1 MFVMAGSL
9 KRKMTMKTQKIS
21 LAWQILIAL
30 VLGIAL
36 GAVLHE
42 QQESRQWL
50 ISNILS
56 PAGDI
61 FIRLIKMIV
70 VPIVI
75 ATLIVGIA
83 GVGDAKKLG
92 RIGFKTIL
100 YFEIIT
106 TVAII
111 LGITLANVFQP
122 GHGIDMST
130 LTAVDISQYQKTT
143 EQVQSGSHSLVGTV
157 LSLIPPNIFT
167 AMAHGDMLPI
177 IFFSVLFGLGLS
189 SLPKDH
195 REPLLNVF
203 RGVSETMFKVTHMI
217 MRYAPVGVFAL
228 ISVTVAN
235 FGFASLWPL
244 AKLVMLVYAAIFFFA
259 LVVLGIVA
267 RLCKLRITILI
278 RILKDELILAYSTA
292 SSETVLPRIIEKM
305 EAYGAPKSI
314 TSFVVPTGY
323 SFNLDGSTLYQSIA
337 AIFIAQLYGIELS
350 IGQEIVL
357 VLTLMLT
364 SKGIAGVPGV
374 SFVVLLATLG
384 SVGIPLEGLA
394 FIAGVDRILDMART
408 ALNVVGNA
416 LAVLV
421 IAKWENQFDEKKAR
435 AYERELKGISTQP
448 AQQG

>member
-1 MFVMAGSL
+1 
-9 KRKMTMKTQKIS
+9 MKKGIKIS

-30 VLGIAL
+30 ILGIIV
-36 GAVLHE
+36 GAVLHN
-42 QQESRQWL
+42 QPGDRDWL
-50 ISNILS
+50 IINILK

-61 FIRLIKMIV
+61 FIHLIKMIV

-75 ATLIVGIA
+75 SSLIVGIA

-92 RIGFKTIL
+92 RIGVKTIL

-106 TVAII
+106 TIAII
-111 LGITLANVFQP
+111 LGITLANVFHP
-122 GHGIDMST
+122 GTGIDMST
-130 LTAVDISQYQKTT
+130 LATTDISKYEATT
-143 EQVQSGSHSLVGTV
+143 QQVQHGPHSLVTTI
-157 LSLIPPNIFT
+157 LSVIPQNIFVSLVN
-167 AMAHGDMLPI
+167 GDMLAI
-177 IFFSVLFGLGLS
+177 IFFSVMFGMGLS
-189 SLPKDH
+189 ALPAEH
-195 REPLLNVF
+195 RDPLITLF
-203 RGVSETMFKVTHMI
+203 RSVSETMFKVTHMI

-228 ISVTVAN
+228 IAVTVAS
-235 FGFASLWPL
+235 FGFASLLPL
-244 AKLVMLVYAAIFFFA
+244 AKLVGLVYAAILLFG
-259 LVVLGIVA
+259 LVVFGIVA
-267 RLCKLRITILI
+267 RICGLRIMTII

-292 SSETVLPRIIEKM
+292 SSETVLPRIMEKM

-337 AIFIAQLYGIELS
+337 AIFIAQLYGINLS
-350 IGQEIVL
+350 LSAEIML
-357 VLTLMLT
+357 VLTLMVT

-394 FIAGVDRILDMART
+394 FIAGVDRIMDMART

-421 IAKWENQFDEKKAR
+421 VARWEKQFDTEKAR
-435 AYERELKGISTQP
+435 DYEQKMKAHLL
-448 AQQG
+448 AD

>member
-1 MFVMAGSL
+1 
-9 KRKMTMKTQKIS
+9 MKGFKIS

-30 VLGIAL
+30 ALGIIV
-36 GAVLHE
+36 GAVLHNQPDDRE
-42 QQESRQWL
+42 WL
-50 ISNILS
+50 VNNILS

-61 FIRLIKMIV
+61 FIHLIKMIV

-75 ATLIVGIA
+75 SSLIVGIA

-92 RIGFKTIL
+92 RIGLKTIV
-100 YFEIIT
+100 YFEVIT
-106 TVAII
+106 TVAIVV
-111 LGITLANVFQP
+111 GITLANVFKP
-122 GHGIDMST
+122 GTGIDMST
-130 LTAVDISQYQKTT
+130 LATVDISKYEATT
-143 EQVQSGSHSLVGTV
+143 AQVQEGTHSLVATI
-157 LSLIPPNIFT
+157 LSLIPQNIFA
-167 AMAHGDMLPI
+167 AMAKGEMLPI

-189 SLPKDH
+189 ALPSEQRD
-195 REPLLNVF
+195 PLVNLF

-228 ISVTVAN
+228 IAVTIAN

-244 AKLVMLVYAAIFFFA
+244 AKLVLLVYVAILFFA
-259 LVVLGIVA
+259 FVVLGAVA
-267 RLCKLRITILI
+267 RFCKLRITTLM
-278 RILKDELILAYSTA
+278 RILKDELILSYSTS
-292 SSETVLPRIIEKM
+292 SSETVLPRIMEKM
-305 EAYGAPKSI
+305 EAYGAPKAI

-337 AIFIAQLYGIELS
+337 AIFIAQLYGIDLS
-350 IGQEIVL
+350 LTDEIIL
-357 VLTLMLT
+357 VLTLMVT

-394 FIAGVDRILDMART
+394 FIAGVDRIMDMART

-421 IAKWENQFDEKKAR
+421 IARWENQFDAEQAK
-435 AYERELKGISTQP
+435 AYELQLRTQTAP
-448 AQQG
+448 